1 MKNAY
6 KTHFSIFD
14 LAESQM
20 RGAKPGLA
28 KYERSICE
36 LAAQEFPDC
45 KARAG
50 VPLPTPGMVRDLE
63 VGIPTAGG
71 NLAVSSLLATAQA
84 ARPRLVFDELNVR
97 RVELR
102 SVAEVSLPTFTGDP
116 TNVWIAD
123 EGGASTSFSGLAVKT
138 MQLTPKQ
145 AASRVAYSRR
155 LAAGSPDRR
164 TLEASITAELQR
176 AVRTVQEQGLLIG
189 TGSQGQPLG
198 LINTPGVSS
207 KTFASALPTHS
218 ELVDMVE
225 ALADADHDLSAAAF
239 VMHPSD
245 MAGLLKT
252 QVTSGGGD
260 TVVSF
265 SGGRYRVAGLP
276 VVATR
281 NLTEGKVLLADWS
294 RYVIGDFGPNMLLV
308 DPYSGSKSITGQV
321 ELHLISFIDGGL
333 SEADAVVVGSM

>member
-50 VPLPTPGMVRDLE
+50 VPLPTPGLVRDLE
-63 VGIPTAGG
+63 VGVPNAGG

-123 EGGASTSFSGLAVKT
+123 EGGASTSFSGLATKT

-164 TLEASITAELQR
+164 TLEASVTAELQR
-176 AVRTVQEQGLLIG
+176 AVRTVMEQGLIA
-189 TGSQGQPLG
+189 GSGSEGEPLG
-198 LINTPGVSS
+198 IVATPGRQT
-207 KTFASALPTHS
+207 KAFASALPTNA
-218 ELVDMVE
+218 ELCDM
-225 ALADADHDLSAAAF
+225 ARLLAGADHNLASAGWL
-239 VMHPSD
+239 MHPAD
-245 MAGLLKT
+245 MTQLLATPIATGAGST
-252 QVTSGGGD
+252 I
-260 TVVSF
+260 VSF
-265 SGGRYRVAGLP
+265 AAGGYRAAGLP
-276 VVATR
+276 VVTTT
-281 NLTEGKVLLADWS
+281 NCPEGTFVLGDWS
-294 RYVIGDFGPNMLLV
+294 RFTIGMFGPGMVLA
-308 DPYSGSKSITGQV
+308 DPYSSGKSITGAV
-321 ELHLISFIDGGL
+321 EIVVINFLDAGW
-333 SEADAVVVGSM
+333 SEVSALVVGTA